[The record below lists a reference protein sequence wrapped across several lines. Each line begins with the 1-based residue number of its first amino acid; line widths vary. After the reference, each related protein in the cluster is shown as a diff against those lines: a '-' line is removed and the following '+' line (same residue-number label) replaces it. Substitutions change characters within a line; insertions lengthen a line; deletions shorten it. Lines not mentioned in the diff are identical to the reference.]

1 MSKTSAKLGRELTP
15 KQIKVLYVCPF
26 AHYSG
31 HPPWA
36 AIHEPEALAQAGVR
50 VTLLTSYGII
60 DNTEVKVPHVTVISR
75 SGGIFLL
82 QRLINFFFTRW
93 ALFRWPI
100 MLLANFLALVLA
112 IRLKR
117 KLKYDIIHLRDGDPF
132 LFLPLVLSLPFRGQN
147 WVVSLMGGNLFYIPP
162 PLLKTL
168 RKDLRLFVYS
178 VALKVLNS
186 KLWRQLYRRSL
197 ARNNFLFLTQ
207 SEAVKRDY
215 DSYLE
220 GVFSGNV
227 IHLPLGFGGTIR
239 SVSKEEARR
248 HLGLPQG
255 KPLFLSFG
263 ASHPGKDLE
272 VVFRAL
278 KNVPDVFL
286 VQAGKYAFSVGAN
299 PAKLAQDYAMQDK
312 VIIRNDYIPEQEKPY
327 YFFAADA
334 VILSYTRQ
342 FLSTVSL
349 LWEACHFGTP
359 VIASDNGQL
368 GELVKTFRPGLLF
381 TAQDV
386 ASLRKAITRFLGL
399 KPEEIEVFK
408 NNCQKFCQEFSLEKW
423 AQRCLEIYEGVLSS
437 KEQGDYS

>member
-1 MSKTSAKLGRELTP
+1 LT
-15 KQIKVLYVCPF
+15 KKRIKVLYVCPF

-36 AIHEPEALAQAGVR
+36 AIHEPEALAQAGAE

-60 DNTEVKVPHVTVISR
+60 DETKVKVPHVIVLPRSR
-75 SGGIFLL
+75 FPYLL
-82 QRLINFFFTRW
+82 QRLVNLFFTRW
-93 ALFRWPI
+93 ALLRWAI
-100 MLLANFLALVLA
+100 MLLANFLTLVLA

-132 LFLPLVLSLPFRGQN
+132 LFLPLLLSLPLRGYN
-147 WVVSLMGGNLFYIPP
+147 WVVSLMGGNLFYTHP
-162 PLLKTL
+162 PLFKTL
-168 RKDLRLFVYS
+168 RKDLRQFVYT

-215 DSYLE
+215 ELYLE
-220 GVFSGNV
+220 GVFSGKV
-227 IHLPLGFGGTIR
+227 VCLILGHSRMTKG
-239 SVSKEEARR
+239 VSKEKARR
-248 HLGLPQG
+248 HLGLPQD

-263 ASHPGKDLE
+263 ASHPGKDLG

-286 VQAGKYAFSVGAN
+286 VQAGKYAFSVGQD
-299 PAKLAQDYAMQDK
+299 PTKLAQSYAMQDK
-312 VIIRNDYIPEQEKPY
+312 VIIRDYYIPEQEKLY

-334 VILSYTRQ
+334 VILSYTKK

-349 LWEACHFGTP
+349 LWDACNFGTP

-368 GELVKTFRPGLLF
+368 GELVQTFKTGLLF
-381 TAQDV
+381 KAQDV
-386 ASLRKAITRFLGL
+386 ASLRKAITRFLSL
-399 KPEEIEVFK
+399 KTGERKVFK
-408 NNCQKFCQEFSLEKW
+408 NNCQKFSDEFSIDKW
-423 AQRCLEIYEGVLSS
+423 AQGCLEIYEGMLSS